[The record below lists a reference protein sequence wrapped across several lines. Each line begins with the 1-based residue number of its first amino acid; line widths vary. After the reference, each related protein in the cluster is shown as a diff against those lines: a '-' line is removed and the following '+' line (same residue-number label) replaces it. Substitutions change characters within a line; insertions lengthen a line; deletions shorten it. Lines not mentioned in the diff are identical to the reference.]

1 MNEFRF
7 AEPGWIHL
15 TWLVLA
21 VAGLL
26 AYCEFRGRS
35 VLERFVSRLLQPR
48 LAHRP
53 PLGFRIVSLVFVT
66 IAMLL
71 LVVALMRPQWG
82 MRVQKSRKLNAQIMI
97 CLDVSR
103 SMLAEDVAPNR
114 LERAKIELD
123 SLLGLLDEGQQVGLI
138 AFAGK
143 ATVLCPMTPDFG
155 FLRLILNET
164 EPSSVGLGGTHIGD
178 AIRKAVDGFR
188 DAGDI
193 HRLILLVTDGED
205 HDSYPLNAAKAAK
218 EKGVKIVSI
227 GFGDEAGSKIEVTDP
242 VTGATSYIQDRNGQ
256 DVVSRLDGE
265 TLREIALQ
273 TDGAYIPAGTGALDL
288 EAIYRAH
295 IESLLRGTTDSTERT
310 VRNEAFQWPV
320 LLSLI
325 FVLAGLLVV
334 MPIQRPVSGG
344 LNADHGRAAVPGA
357 ATALTLLLMCVSAN
371 TALAQTPGPSPAAA
385 TRSEPT
391 APAGIST
398 RSSPAASAP
407 SGQDDADAVAMPP
420 SADAATSENLPPRGV
435 YNRAV
440 SLLPTDLDKAE
451 SLLNTA
457 RSDAGSDGELRYR
470 TLYNLGW
477 LEVAR
482 ADAQLKADPEKAKN
496 HLQQAVNRFREA
508 VRVRPDAEEARYN
521 LEVASRRL
529 LELTDS
535 LAKRDP
541 GDVAKRLDELI
552 EQLRAHQAELQA
564 AVQQTG
570 EEVEKSLAETYRQQ
584 FRQLGVTQRQM
595 IADLQQLVDD
605 ARKELDALQ
614 KKPADKQ
621 TPEERLKAGQLNNM
635 LHFADS
641 CLQRLNQSRSLTR
654 RLQGNRAFRRWSVG
668 LSDAK
673 RARDQLRNPLELIGL
688 LIADANEL
696 SQSTKSLATSSASL
710 SADDKT
716 EPAPVW
722 LNRDYI
728 QDLQSSMLDRTK
740 ELVQVLSNAQPAESP
755 TPSPAGDAEQAPPP
769 DPRTKR
775 LLDSIQAAV
784 PLLNGAVARFSEAAE
799 EIAGGSLDAVH
810 SKQLEATV
818 ELTRAWELFLDVRR
832 LIEVTYANTSMLR
845 QVVASVEGTDDTLK
859 QMAAALRDGNQA
871 NIQRAARLKEM
882 VEFEL
887 SQPIEDA
894 SAPSAPTTPSTPT
907 TPGAGAAAQSP
918 PENPERQ
925 RYELAL
931 KLLEPAAQ
939 NLANVDRELTT
950 IVEAVP
956 VEKSADPEPRS
967 GESTPS
973 ADSTPSPETSLPA
986 ETQPAATNA
995 PTAETAPPA
1004 DTAPSNSTRRDP
1016 RWKPVETELD
1026 AALMSLEEL
1035 RRLFFSIV
1043 EHLRETAQRQAD
1055 VNDDTRQQSPLP
1067 PESQTADKIGPL
1079 AARQSQLQQFT
1090 QTLVSALQEQARQA
1104 AQPTGDEQTGG
1115 ASTAEGQAAAA
1126 QEAGK
1131 KLAQAAELVDAAEK
1145 AMATAAGD
1153 LTAQAE
1159 KYDAAN
1165 KPYEKVTAQQ
1175 AIALQKLVEALAIL
1189 DQSPP
1194 DQKQQD
1200 QQDQQNQQEQQ
1211 QEQQNQ
1217 QEQSAQQQNM
1227 SANQLLQLIRDR
1239 EAQRREEKKRRQPS
1253 SASGV
1258 DKDW

>member
-15 TWLVLA
+15 TWVVLA

-26 AYCEFRGRS
+26 VYCEFRGRS
-35 VLERFVSRLLQPR
+35 VLERFVSRLLQSR

-66 IAMLL
+66 MAMLL

-82 MRVQKSRKLNAQIMI
+82 MRVQKSLKLNAQIMI

-114 LERAKIELD
+114 LDRAKIELD

-320 LLSLI
+320 LLSLV

-344 LNADHGRAAVPGA
+344 LNTDHGRGAVPGA
-357 ATALTLLLMCVSAN
+357 ATALTLLVMCVSAD
-371 TALAQTPGPSPAAA
+371 TALAQTQGPTPAAE

-398 RSSPAASAP
+398 KASPTAPAP
-407 SGQDDADAVAMPP
+407 SSQDDTDAVAMPS
-420 SADAATSENLPPRGV
+420 SADTATSENLPPRGV

-457 RSDAGSDGELRYR
+457 RSDAGIDGELRYR
-470 TLYNLGW
+470 SLYNLGW

-552 EQLRAHQAELQA
+552 EQLRAHQAELQS

-621 TPEERLKAGQLNNM
+621 TPEEGLKAGQLNNM

-696 SQSTKSLATSSASL
+696 IQSTKTLATSSASL
-710 SADDKT
+710 SVDDKT

-722 LNRDYI
+722 LNREYI
-728 QDLQSSMLDRTK
+728 QDQQSSMLDRTK

-755 TPSPAGDAEQAPPP
+755 TSSPAGGAEQVPPP

-775 LLDSIQAAV
+775 LLDSIQTAL
-784 PLLNGAVARFSEAAE
+784 PLLNGAVERFGEAAE
-799 EIAGGSLDAVH
+799 EIAGGSLDTVH
-810 SKQLEATV
+810 TKQLEATV

-845 QVVASVEGTDDTLK
+845 QVVAGVEGTDDTLK
-859 QMAAALRDGNQA
+859 QMAVALRDGNQV

-887 SQPIEDA
+887 SQPVEDA
-894 SAPSAPTTPSTPT
+894 SAPGAPT
-907 TPGAGAAAQSP
+907 TPGAGGAAQTP
-918 PENPERQ
+918 AENPERQ

-931 KLLEPAAQ
+931 KLLEPVTQ
-939 NLANVDRELTT
+939 HLANVDRELST
-950 IVEAVP
+950 IVEA
-956 VEKSADPEPRS
+956 A
-967 GESTPS
+967 
-973 ADSTPSPETSLPA
+973 
-986 ETQPAATNA
+986 
-995 PTAETAPPA
+995 
-1004 DTAPSNSTRRDP
+1004 
-1016 RWKPVETELD
+1016 PVETELD
-1026 AALMSLEEL
+1026 AALISLEEL

-1090 QTLVSALQEQARQA
+1090 QTLVSALKEQSQQA
-1104 AQPTGDEQTGG
+1104 AQATGDEQTGG

-1145 AMATAAGD
+1145 AMATAAGE

-1159 KYDAAN
+1159 KYDAAD

-1194 DQKQQD
+1194 DQQQQD

-1217 QEQSAQQQNM
+1217 QEQSAQQQNL

-1239 EAQRREEKKRRQPS
+1239 EAQRREEKKQRQRS

>member
-1 MNEFRF
+1 
-7 AEPGWIHL
+7 
-15 TWLVLA
+15 
-21 VAGLL
+21 
-26 AYCEFRGRS
+26 
-35 VLERFVSRLLQPR
+35 
-48 LAHRP
+48 
-53 PLGFRIVSLVFVT
+53 
-66 IAMLL
+66 
-71 LVVALMRPQWG
+71 
-82 MRVQKSRKLNAQIMI
+82 
-97 CLDVSR
+97 
-103 SMLAEDVAPNR
+103 
-114 LERAKIELD
+114 
-123 SLLGLLDEGQQVGLI
+123 LLGLLDEGQQVGLI

-320 LLSLI
+320 LMSLV

-344 LNADHGRAAVPGA
+344 LNTDHGRGAVPGA
-357 ATALTLLLMCVSAN
+357 ATALTLLVMCVSAD
-371 TALAQTPGPSPAAA
+371 TALAQTQGPSPAAA
-385 TRSEPT
+385 TRSEPI

-398 RSSPAASAP
+398 KASPTAPASAN
-407 SGQDDADAVAMPP
+407 QDDADAVAMPS
-420 SADAATSENLPPRGV
+420 SADTATSEDLPPRGV

-457 RSDAGSDGELRYR
+457 RSDAGIDGELRYR
-470 TLYNLGW
+470 SLYNLGW

-552 EQLRAHQAELQA
+552 EQLRTHQAELQA

-621 TPEERLKAGQLNNM
+621 TPEEGLKAGQLNNM

-696 SQSTKSLATSSASL
+696 IQSTKTLATSSASL
-710 SADDKT
+710 SVDDKT

-722 LNRDYI
+722 LNREYI

-740 ELVQVLSNAQPAESP
+740 ELVQVLSNAQPAESA

-775 LLDSIQAAV
+775 LLDSIQTAV
-784 PLLNGAVARFSEAAE
+784 PLLNGAVERFSEAAE
-799 EIAGGSLDAVH
+799 EITGGSLDTVH
-810 SKQLEATV
+810 TKQLEATV

-845 QVVASVEGTDDTLK
+845 QVVANVEGTDDTLK
-859 QMAAALRDGNQA
+859 QMAAALRDGNQV

-887 SQPIEDA
+887 SQPVEDA
-894 SAPSAPTTPSTPT
+894 SAPTTPT
-907 TPGAGAAAQSP
+907 TPGAGTAAQTP
-918 PENPERQ
+918 AEDPERQ
-925 RYELAL
+925 RYDLAL
-931 KLLEPAAQ
+931 KLLEPVTQ
-939 NLANVDRELTT
+939 HLTNVDRELST
-950 IVEAVP
+950 IVEAAP
-956 VEKSADPEPRS
+956 VEKSADPEPQS
-967 GESTPS
+967 GESTSS
-973 ADSTPSPETSLPA
+973 ADSAPAPETPLPA
-986 ETQPAATNA
+986 ETQPATIDA
-995 PTAETAPPA
+995 PTAETAPPT
-1004 DTAPSNSTRRDP
+1004 DTAPSNSTQRDP
-1016 RWKPVETELD
+1016 RWKPIETELD
-1026 AALMSLEEL
+1026 AALVSLEEL

-1043 EHLRETAQRQAD
+1043 EHLRETAQRQVD
-1055 VNDDTRQQSPLP
+1055 INDDTRQQSPLP

-1090 QTLVSALQEQARQA
+1090 QTLVSALKEQSQQA
-1104 AQPTGDEQTGG
+1104 AQATGDEQTAG

-1175 AIALQKLVEALAIL
+1175 AIALQKLIEALAIL

-1194 DQKQQD
+1194 DQQQQD

-1211 QEQQNQ
+1211 QDQQNQ
-1217 QEQSAQQQNM
+1217 QEQSAQQQNL

-1239 EAQRREEKKRRQPS
+1239 EAQRREEKKQRQRS

>member
-15 TWLVLA
+15 MWLVLA

-35 VLERFVSRLLQPR
+35 VLERFVSRLLQSR

-53 PLGFRIVSLVFVT
+53 PLGFRVVSLVFVT

-82 MRVQKSRKLNAQIMI
+82 LRVQKTRKLNAQIMI

-114 LERAKIELD
+114 LDRAKIELD

-155 FLRLILNET
+155 FLRLILRET
-164 EPSSVGLGGTHIGD
+164 EPSSVGLGGTQIGD

-193 HRLILLVTDGED
+193 QRLILLVTDGED

-288 EAIYRAH
+288 EAIYHAH
-295 IESLLRGTTDSTERT
+295 IESLLRGTTDTTERT

-320 LLSLI
+320 LLSLV

-334 MPIQRPVSGG
+334 TPIQRPVHGG
-344 LNADHGRAAVPGA
+344 LNAETARAAAPRT
-357 ATALTLLLMCVSAN
+357 ATALTFFLMCVVVESVAGQVPN
-371 TALAQTPGPSPAAA
+371 PSPAA
-385 TRSEPT
+385 E
-391 APAGIST
+391 AGAKP
-398 RSSPAASAP
+398 PAAAATTAKVPAAASNLTKLE
-407 SGQDDADAVAMPP
+407 DDDSVAMPP
-420 SADAATSENLPPRGV
+420 ATDPTVSEDLPPRAT
-435 YNRAV
+435 YNQALA
-440 SLLPTDLDKAE
+440 LLPSDLDKAE

-470 TLYNLGW
+470 VLYNLGW

-508 VRVRPDAEEARYN
+508 VRVRPDADEARYN
-521 LEVASRRL
+521 LEIASRRL

-541 GDVAKRLDELI
+541 GDVAKRLDEII

-570 EEVEKSLAETYRQQ
+570 EEVDKSLAETYRQQ
-584 FRQLGVTQRQM
+584 FRQLGVTQRQV
-595 IADLQQLVDD
+595 IADLQQLTDD

-621 TPEERLKAGQLNNM
+621 SPKERLKAGQFNNM

-641 CLQRLNQSRSLTR
+641 SLQRLNQSRSLTR

-668 LSDAK
+668 LSEAK

-696 SQSTKSLATSSASL
+696 IGATKTLATSTASL
-710 SADDKT
+710 TTDDKT

-722 LNRDYI
+722 LNREYL
-728 QDLQSSMLDRTK
+728 QDQQASMLDRTK
-740 ELVQVLSNAQPAESP
+740 ELTQVLSSAQPPESP
-755 TPSPAGDAEQAPPP
+755 NPSNGGGSEQTPPS

-775 LLDSIQAAV
+775 LLANIQTALPFLTKA
-784 PLLNGAVARFSEAAE
+784 GEHFGEAAA
-799 EIAGGSLDAVH
+799 EISSGALDTVH
-810 SKQLEATV
+810 TKQLEATV

-845 QVVASVEGTDDTLK
+845 QVVANNPDSEDQLK
-859 QMAAALRDGNQA
+859 QMAAAIREGNQT
-871 NIQRAARLKEM
+871 NQQRAARLKEM
-882 VEFEL
+882 LEFEL
-887 SQPIEDA
+887 SQPVDNTPA
-894 SAPSAPTTPSTPT
+894 ANVPTAPGTPAPGTPSSATPT
-907 TPGAGAAAQSP
+907 A
-918 PENPERQ
+918 ENPERQ

-931 KLLEPAAQ
+931 KLLEPVTQ
-939 NLANVDRELTT
+939 HLGNVDRELTT
-950 IVEAVP
+950 IVEATP
-956 VEKSADPEPRS
+956 VDKPADAESKPNESTSPT
-967 GESTPS
+967 ESTP
-973 ADSTPSPETSLPA
+973 APETPPPA
-986 ETQPAATNA
+986 ETPPAANDT
-995 PTAETAPPA
+995 PTTETAPPA
-1004 DTAPSNSTRRDP
+1004 DSAPANVALRDP
-1016 RWKPVETELD
+1016 RWKTVETELD
-1026 AALMSLEEL
+1026 AALTSLEEL

-1055 VNDDTRQQSPLP
+1055 LNDDTRQQGPLP
-1067 PESQTADKIGPL
+1067 PESQTAEKIGPL
-1079 AARQSQLQQFT
+1079 AARQTQLQQFT
-1090 QTLVSALQEQARQA
+1090 QSLAAALREQSQQA
-1104 AQPTGDEQTGG
+1104 DQPATGDSAAG
-1115 ASTAEGQAAAA
+1115 ADAGQAAAA
-1126 QEAGK
+1126 KEAGK
-1131 KLAQAAELVDAAEK
+1131 KLAQAAELVEAGDKAMGSAAAELN
-1145 AMATAAGD
+1145 T
-1153 LTAQAE
+1153 QVE
-1159 KYDAAN
+1159 KYDAAK
-1165 KPYEKVTAQQ
+1165 KPYELVAAQQ
-1175 AIALQKLVEALAIL
+1175 TVALQKLLEALAIL

-1194 DQKQQD
+1194 NQQQQQQ

-1211 QEQQNQ
+1211 QDQQNQ
-1217 QEQSAQQQNM
+1217 QEQSAQQQNL

-1239 EAQRREEKKRRQPS
+1239 EAQRREEKKQRQRSPAS
-1253 SASGV
+1253 SV